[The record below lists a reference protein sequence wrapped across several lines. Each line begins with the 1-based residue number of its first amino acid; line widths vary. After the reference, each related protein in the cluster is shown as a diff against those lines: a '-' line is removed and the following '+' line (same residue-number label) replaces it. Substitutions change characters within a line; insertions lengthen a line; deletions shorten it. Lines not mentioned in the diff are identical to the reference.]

1 MRVYTE
7 AAAIT
12 ERRFPPPWTA
22 AMPLTQSQQLAL
34 SQGLR
39 QLCHIRRHGRRGN
52 HDVVEFC
59 RTWSVTRDEA
69 RRVHPGVDHHQKYES
84 DAALFVCY
92 HAVTALT
99 ERFCQNAEIRPV
111 RLAPS
116 PSRRL
121 RLTHGRARQE
131 QLVGGQV
138 GPASR
143 KPCTQ
148 APSFGPCLDVALRSL
163 PPGTGFRC
171 SSLLA
176 HAILFLG
183 LHDGIPAATSP

>member
-1 MRVYTE
+1 MD
-7 AAAIT
+7 
-12 ERRFPPPWTA
+12 RRCATFI
-22 AMPLTQSQQLAL
+22 SK
-34 SQGLR
+34 
-39 QLCHIRRHGRRGN
+39 IRTTG
-52 HDVVEFC
+52 D
-59 RTWSVTRDEA
+59 WSAQKRSCV
-69 RRVHPGVDHHQKYES
+69 GHHQKYES

-148 APSFGPCLDVALRSL
+148 APSFGHCLDVALRSL
-163 PPGTGFRC
+163 SPGTGFRC

-183 LHDGIPAATSP
+183 LHDGIPAATSPSNQSENMPARCAFGRSDQRLQSSSASRFMAGALGF